1 MAPSPSP
8 APGLAVREEA
18 HRRGARGD
26 RGTRRLHHQHHAHHQ
41 PHPRHSHK
49 HHHPHHLYSPRRD
62 SNPFFRYDST
72 DSIQGF
78 QGFPGKHSLSHNNQ
92 SIHDLSLLDTL
103 IDQRGGQYEWARSS
117 DETLAELGKRKKNG
131 SQLRKYYENI
141 NAILDGWRE
150 VDEILESRFPQE
162 VMSRFGTVEEVER
175 VKTRSRH
182 RLFSG
187 RHSTDVDTH
196 EDEDTGYMEESE
208 DDSDLETGPRGG
220 KPRKRTDSFTT
231 RAANAFSG
239 FWFGTSVK
247 SNRGDEVSPLVKSTS
262 SPRTASP
269 PAPST
274 NRYGST
280 GNGSAINTFSGV
292 GHGLTTIDDS
302 AERSPAQGEAELAH
316 EDAHVFDDSRK
327 GKAGEVRASTA
338 QGRPVAVENEWKP
351 NGSTAKGAKRRNRR
365 IIDDISN
372 SDSDDELDES
382 SATEQRDSKSGR
394 SGDAEGSL
402 DRKLAMER
410 SERKTRARHRDV
422 LMPGTSG
429 TVVRVDRSAS
439 TGKDTASDAAEGNET
454 AKGKLSHPGG
464 ISERDRIKLLEH
476 VPGRA
481 EREEGKEKGA
491 SFAININLAVN
502 VLLLAGKV
510 VAVFSSNSVS
520 LIASLVDSAL
530 DLLSTVIIFGT
541 TKAVNYRSWATYFKY
556 PVGKK
561 RFEPSVWSSSVSSW
575 SHPFVSESSGV
586 RAVAQDAEND
596 VVLNV
601 ASLIFPVIGSKLGW
615 PALDPIGGIALS
627 LYIIWEWLETL
638 AETITKLSGAVA
650 SSSDISRALY
660 LVTRFRSVNSISA
673 FELYHSGDNMI
684 AEADMVLP
692 HSIPL
697 KEAHDLG
704 EVIVYC
710 AESLSDIERVY
721 VVSCDRERTARLT
734 KKGKDRAA
742 NSKRK
747 RFSRTDVKKEERE
760 EAARRPNKRIASSR
774 KQQDIARKQDT
785 EEEEDD
791 DDDLSDIDDSLIK
804 SLGLGKKGKGKAKEE
819 QPTISVADYCFDSDD
834 ELKAVLGASRAAAGG
849 GGFVDDEE
857 TEDERPVMQ
866 RLRASAPYDRFP
878 NARRTRFHQVTRK
891 ALTAASS
898 RSLMTWAGM
907 TATFPMKTMDRPAS
921 ATARMQSPGLVQGR
935 RLRYRSRAMRRREE
949 EEEEDSEL
957 SDSEGESVDV
967 PLAATAGPSAGADV
981 NAAYET
987 AKQRAKRLKRE
998 QREARAEA
1006 RAKRMG
1012 KRRAKKRSQYEKN
1025 YDALVQHHPELKKI
1039 WTDLAATPSQKPEM
1053 ANQPDGLN
1061 IKLLPFQREGLN
1073 WLIKQEKIALEGRR
1087 PGRRDG
1093 YGQDYPDHQPVP
1105 LRSKDTQPRRGAYG
1119 GHSPVAQRN

>member
-1 MAPSPSP
+1 MCAYKAPTGPERSSMDDVHPP
-8 APGLAVREEA
+8 VPR
-18 HRRGARGD
+18 HTHGARFEEGGTHASAHSQQSAVLDGTQSLPGTRPGSPGGGSSPKGKGD
-26 RGTRRLHHQHHAHHQ
+26 RGTRRLHHHHHHHAHHQ

-49 HHHPHHLYSPRRD
+49 PHHHHLYTPRRD

-103 IDQRGGQYEWARSS
+103 IDRRGGQYEWARSS

-141 NAILDGWRE
+141 NTILDGWRE

-280 GNGSAINTFSGV
+280 GNGSAINTFSGA
-292 GHGLTTIDDS
+292 GHGLSTIDDS
-302 AERSPAQGEAELAH
+302 AERSPAQGEAELAN
-316 EDAHVFDDSRK
+316 EDAPVLDDGRK

-382 SATEQRDSKSGR
+382 SATEQHDSKSGR

-491 SFAININLAVN
+491 SFAINSKFFIFSALG
-502 VLLLAGKV
+502 LLLA
-510 VAVFSSNSVS
+510 
-520 LIASLVDSAL
+520 
-530 DLLSTVIIFGT
+530 
-541 TKAVNYRSWATYFKY
+541 
-556 PVGKK
+556 
-561 RFEPSVWSSSVSSW
+561 
-575 SHPFVSESSGV
+575 HSESS
-586 RAVAQDAEND
+586 
-596 VVLNV
+596 
-601 ASLIFPVIGSKLGW
+601 
-615 PALDPIGGIALS
+615 
-627 LYIIWEWLETL
+627 
-638 AETITKLSGAVA
+638 
-650 SSSDISRALY
+650 
-660 LVTRFRSVNSISA
+660 
-673 FELYHSGDNMI
+673 
-684 AEADMVLP
+684 
-692 HSIPL
+692 
-697 KEAHDLG
+697 
-704 EVIVYC
+704 
-710 AESLSDIERVY
+710 
-721 VVSCDRERTARLT
+721 
-734 KKGKDRAA
+734 
-742 NSKRK
+742 
-747 RFSRTDVKKEERE
+747 
-760 EAARRPNKRIASSR
+760 
-774 KQQDIARKQDT
+774 
-785 EEEEDD
+785 
-791 DDDLSDIDDSLIK
+791 
-804 SLGLGKKGKGKAKEE
+804 
-819 QPTISVADYCFDSDD
+819 
-834 ELKAVLGASRAAAGG
+834 
-849 GGFVDDEE
+849 
-857 TEDERPVMQ
+857 
-866 RLRASAPYDRFP
+866 
-878 NARRTRFHQVTRK
+878 
-891 ALTAASS
+891 
-898 RSLMTWAGM
+898 
-907 TATFPMKTMDRPAS
+907 
-921 ATARMQSPGLVQGR
+921 
-935 RLRYRSRAMRRREE
+935 
-949 EEEEDSEL
+949 
-957 SDSEGESVDV
+957 
-967 PLAATAGPSAGADV
+967 
-981 NAAYET
+981 
-987 AKQRAKRLKRE
+987 
-998 QREARAEA
+998 
-1006 RAKRMG
+1006 
-1012 KRRAKKRSQYEKN
+1012 
-1025 YDALVQHHPELKKI
+1025 
-1039 WTDLAATPSQKPEM
+1039 
-1053 ANQPDGLN
+1053 
-1061 IKLLPFQREGLN
+1061 
-1073 WLIKQEKIALEGRR
+1073 
-1087 PGRRDG
+1087 
-1093 YGQDYPDHQPVP
+1093 
-1105 LRSKDTQPRRGAYG
+1105 
-1119 GHSPVAQRN
+1119 